1 MEHLLVQFEAFLN
14 LLL

>member
-1 MEHLLVQFEAFLN
+1 MATGSNLYNVFLN